1 MDSIHN
7 FNLRRLDNFSEYLI
21 LENAFLPHEIENIN
35 QHWENEQ
42 SSQAQLE
49 GDETTTENEEIRK
62 SKVISID
69 PEADNSWIYQRLTQI
84 SHQSNNHSYN
94 FDLAGFYEP
103 LQLAQYNHEDFFNWH
118 LDFGIG
124 DSSTRKLS
132 ITIQLSDPDSY
143 EGGDLQF
150 RINNK
155 EINAPRSLGT
165 AIIFPSFIM
174 HRVTPISSGFRRSLV
189 GWVSGNHYR

>member
-1 MDSIHN
+1 MDNIHS
-7 FNLRRLDNFSEYLI
+7 FNLRRLDNFSEFLT
-21 LENAFLPHEIENIN
+21 LENSFLPHEIENIN
-35 QHWENEQ
+35 QHWKNEI
-42 SSQAQLE
+42 SSKAQLE
-49 GDETTTENEEIRK
+49 GNKDEPENDEIRK
-62 SKVISID
+62 SHVISFV
-69 PEADNSWIYQRLTQI
+69 PEPKNSWIYQRLTQI
-84 SHQSNNHSYN
+84 SHQCNNHSYN
-94 FDLAGFYEP
+94 FDLAGFHEP
-103 LQLAQYNHEDFFNWH
+103 LQLAQYDHEDFFDWH

-132 ITIQLSDPDSY
+132 ISIQLSDPDSY

-155 EINAPRSLGT
+155 EIDAPRAQGT

-174 HRVTPISSGFRRSLV
+174 HRVTPIVSGFRRSLV